1 MDGSNENEIIYRGN
15 ALNIEKII
23 DRIIDFKD
31 SNDQHLLSKFT
42 VNYLISIIE
51 RDKITQLEKNFK
63 EYDKKGVDIID
74 FVRIFLN
81 IIEHQENETLFLVM
95 SLVDFF
101 RVISENLNMATYIKY
116 VDVTNFVCEVEKNY
130 FFYFFLEK

>member
-130 FFYFFLEK
+130 FFYFF